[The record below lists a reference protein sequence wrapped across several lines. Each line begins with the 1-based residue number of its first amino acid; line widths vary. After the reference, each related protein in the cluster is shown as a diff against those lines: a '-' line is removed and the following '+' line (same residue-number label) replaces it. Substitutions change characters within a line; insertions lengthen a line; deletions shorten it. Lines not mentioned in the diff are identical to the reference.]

1 MYLEAKILKMKK
13 SHVKLTDAHREE
25 LEKLLHKGTS
35 LARTFKRATALV
47 ELDKGQTYVA
57 TASISK
63 LSNLSLSKL
72 AKRYT
77 DIGLKCLRDNPR
89 PGRPIKITAEQRDQ
103 ITVLACES
111 SPEGTSQW
119 SLRLLADKVVELGYC
134 DSISHSQV
142 GGILKKENKTSL
154 S

>member
-1 MYLEAKILKMKK
+1 MKK
-13 SHVKLTDAHREE
+13 THVKLTDAHRKE
-25 LEKLLHKGTS
+25 LENILSQGTS
-35 LARTFKRATALV
+35 LARTFKRATALL
-47 ELDKGQTYVA
+47 ELDKGQTYLA
-57 TASISK
+57 AASISK

-72 AKRYT
+72 AKRYSKV
-77 DIGLKCLRDNPR
+77 GLACLRDNPR

-111 SPEGTSQW
+111 SPEGSSQW

-142 GGILKKENKTSL
+142 SGILKKENKTSL